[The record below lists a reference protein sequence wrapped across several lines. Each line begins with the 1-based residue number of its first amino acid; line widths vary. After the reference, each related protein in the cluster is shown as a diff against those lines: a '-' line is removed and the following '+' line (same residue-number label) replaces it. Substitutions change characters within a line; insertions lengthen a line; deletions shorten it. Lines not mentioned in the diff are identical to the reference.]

1 MFVIY
6 INVNIRWYLHPY
18 KSANMTAEGVLVD
31 VKVVGEGLGK
41 VVGEGQGVG
50 DTNGSVEEEVRTP
63 DSGYSSVSSHS
74 SRLSFL
80 TLQKFII

>member
-31 VKVVGEGLGK
+31 VKVVGEGL
-41 VVGEGQGVG
+41 GVG